1 MYIVLKRTYKHF
13 HLHALI
19 EAAKQSSEVNF
30 ILGPLGVSE
39 MSWLKIPQAEPWF
52 EVSIATLAVC
62 VNNSANCELSS
73 LTFSSEILTW
83 SISAK
88 WI

>member
-39 MSWLKIPQAEPWF
+39 MSWLKIPYYAELMKPAIDKTTSKEKLNLVGLDSF
-52 EVSIATLAVC
+52 PNKSKG
-62 VNNSANCELSS
+62 S
-73 LTFSSEILTW
+73 
-83 SISAK
+83 
-88 WI
+88 